1 MKTKKMI
8 WIALLFITLVVALVV
23 ATFDQP
29 GVSAQNLDSASISLR
44 ITPTPVAEGVSV
56 IGSTDGIFIMG
67 AIIVMIVILP
77 ILFYR
82 NKN

>member
-8 WIALLFITLVVALVV
+8 WIALLFIALVAALVV

>member
-8 WIALLFITLVVALVV
+8 WIALLFIALVVALVV

-67 AIIVMIVILP
+67 AVIVMIVILP